1 MYCIKCGVE
10 LADGKKACP
19 LCGTVPYHPDIE
31 GTAASPTYPPFV
43 KPEKK
48 MNRRL
53 TMLLFTLLYVLCAA
67 QLVLCDAVISSSI
80 TWSAYAVGGMA
91 LFYEAVFLPLWF
103 KKPNPVIFTPCAFAA
118 AALYLLEINLLTD
131 GGWFLSFAFPVV
143 GIAGL
148 IVTAVVTLVKYL
160 RKGYFYIIG
169 GAIITMG
176 ASVMLVEL
184 FATVTFKLDEFHMW
198 SVYPASGS
206 LLLGL
211 AIIVLGFCKPLRDWF
226 AKKFFI

>member
-31 GTAASPTYPPFV
+31 GASATPTYPPFV

-53 TMLLFTLLYVLCAA
+53 TMLLFTLLYALCAA
-67 QLVLCDAVISSSI
+67 QLVLCDVIIFSNI

-91 LFYEAVFLPLWF
+91 LFYEVVLLPLWF

-118 AALYLLEINLLTD
+118 AALYLLAINLLTG
-131 GGWFLSFAFPVV
+131 GGWFLSFAFPVT

-148 IVTAVVTLVKYL
+148 IITTVVTLVKYL
-160 RKGYFYIIG
+160 KKGYFYIIG
-169 GAIITMG
+169 GAIIAMG
-176 ASVMLVEL
+176 ASVILVEL
-184 FATVTFKLDEFHMW
+184 FATVTFNLHEFHMW

-206 LLLGL
+206 LLLG
-211 AIIVLGFCKPLRDWF
+211 AAVIVLGFCKPLRDWF